1 MTKKKKKIIIA
12 AVIILALILAA
23 CGWLLFGR
31 SGAQDAGDVYVQRL
45 SDILGIVTADRFS
58 GVVEAQQT
66 TDYKIVDG
74 QKVAKIYV
82 TQGQTVAAGDV
93 LFEYDVTDAKNS
105 VRMANLEIEGLN
117 QQINALSGSASDP
130 SVKIEIIQLQTEIES
145 KRMEIQGYQ
154 QQIDQSIVRTN
165 VSGIVKSV
173 NESGYDSQ
181 GMEAPLV
188 SVMESGEYRVKCKI
202 NEQQIY
208 LINIGTPVVVR
219 SRVDETKTWKGTVSK
234 IETEPVSSG
243 DSDMYYGGGGG
254 DTASQYPFYVTLEST
269 DGLMLGQHV
278 IVEPDLGD
286 GERDGLWVD
295 QSLFAMDDDGNY
307 FVWVAEKGKLKK
319 REVEIG
325 MSDEENYTFQVLS
338 GLELSDMVAWPD
350 DTYKEGMKVTDASA
364 MTDSMEISFEEEA
377 G

>member
-1 MTKKKKKIIIA
+1 MTKKKKKIIIV

-31 SGAQDAGDVYVQRL
+31 TGAQDAGDVYVQRL
-45 SDILGIVTADRFS
+45 SDLMGIVTADRFS

-66 TDYKIVDG
+66 TDYKLLEG
-74 QKVAKIYV
+74 QKISKIYV

-93 LFEYDVTDAKNS
+93 LFEYDVNEARNNVK
-105 VRMANLEIEGLN
+105 MANLEIEGLN

-145 KRMEIQGYQ
+145 KKMEIQGYQ
-154 QQIDQSIVRTN
+154 QQIDQSQVKTT
-165 VSGIVKSV
+165 VSGIVKTV
-173 NESGYDSQ
+173 NESGLDSQ
-181 GMEAPLV
+181 GMDAPIV

-208 LINIGTPVVVR
+208 LINVGTPVIVR
-219 SRVDETKTWKGTVSK
+219 SRVDETKTWKGTVTS
-234 IETEPVSSG
+234 IETEPQNSNQNE
-243 DSDMYYGGGGG
+243 MYYGGGGG

-278 IVEPDLGD
+278 IVEPSD
-286 GERDGLWVD
+286 GQSEREGLWVD
-295 QSLFAMDDDGNY
+295 QSLFAMDDDGNL

-325 MSDEENYTFQVLS
+325 MTDEENFTYQVLS
-338 GLELSDMVAWPD
+338 GLELSDMIAWPD
-350 DTYKEGMKVTDASA
+350 DTYKEGMKVIDSSA
-364 MTDSMEISFEEEA
+364 AAFSMEMEE